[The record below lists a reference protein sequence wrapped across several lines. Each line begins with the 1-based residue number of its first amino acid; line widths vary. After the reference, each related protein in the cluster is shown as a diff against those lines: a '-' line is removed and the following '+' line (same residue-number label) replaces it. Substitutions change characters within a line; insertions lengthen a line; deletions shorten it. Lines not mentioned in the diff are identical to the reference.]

1 MQEEDWRTQ
10 AQYWFDLHHKLARS
24 FDPDLAN
31 YYSDSAYLQRTLI
44 RKDGTQQH
52 RAMPGLMYKEAIR
65 NLMGLAKQLND
76 INDIADL
83 VYCNAQTLR
92 MRVCHSVHSKAQR
105 EGNGFPLFKGCNAA
119 VDRMTSSRRGDNQSG
134 RHAPTRVYSPAYI
147 P

>member
-10 AQYWFDLHHKLARS
+10 AQYWFNLHHKLARS

-83 VYCNAQTLR
+83 VFTKEGR
-92 MRVCHSVHSKAQR
+92 RVKATYNRYSHLKDFTSPTKVVFGIEGEEAGIIFEEYTISR
-105 EGNGFPLFKGCNAA
+105 E
-119 VDRMTSSRRGDNQSG
+119 Q
-134 RHAPTRVYSPAYI
+134 
-147 P
+147 